1 MNFKIDSKFKSV
13 FGIDEVGRG
22 CVAGPLV
29 VCACLDSE
37 SLDKYEILN
46 DSKKITPKKRE
57 KLAFE
62 LIKNEK
68 FFIFVCPS
76 KTIDSIKMAAS
87 LKLSFLN
94 LASNVRSHYKDS
106 FLIIDGNLDYGI
118 KDCVTVIKGDSKHK
132 SIMAASVIAKV
143 YRDKLMENQ
152 TQRFSNF
159 DFKSHK
165 GYLTKKHISE
175 IKESEVTYLHR
186 KSFLSNYL

>member
-1 MNFKIDSKFKSV
+1 MNSKSSFT

-37 SLDKYEILN
+37 SLMDYEILN
-46 DSKKITPKKRE
+46 DSKKITPKKRQI
-57 KLAFE
+57 LAE
-62 LIKNEK
+62 QLIKNET

-94 LASNVRSHYKDS
+94 LASNVRSKFKDS
-106 FLIIDGNLDYGI
+106 FLLIDGNLDYGI
-118 KDCVTVIKGDSKHK
+118 SNCKTVIKGDSKHK

-143 YRDKLMENQ
+143 YRDKLMESESE
-152 TQRFSNF
+152 RFTSF
-159 DFKSHK
+159 DFRSHK
-165 GYLTKKHISE
+165 GYLTKKHIQE
-175 IKESEVTYLHR
+175 IKESPITYLHR
-186 KSFLSNYL
+186 SSFLSNYL